1 MIGTLIGDL
10 AAWTYE
16 HDKDMFFRQL
26 VADDGGEAKLSVY
39 GKAFLNAS
47 STFVLNRPCK
57 QNALEF
63 TPSDKD
69 RYVGQWLMWQ
79 IVMAWTD
86 TDDEIRMPE
95 CHALDKE
102 EMYAKIV

>member
-16 HDKDMFFRQL
+16 HDKNLFFQQL
-26 VADDGGEAKLSVY
+26 VTDDGEDVKLSVY
-39 GKAFLNAS
+39 GKAFLNAAS
-47 STFVLNRPCK
+47 QSVMECPRN
-57 QNALEF
+57 QIDLEF
-63 TPSDKD
+63 SPLDRD

-86 TDDEIRMPE
+86 TDNMDRMPE
-95 CHALDKE
+95 CHARGSRWWSWR
-102 EMYAKIV
+102 